1 MKEKIKNAFIFNEMT
16 VDIEDFHEKMTEVV
30 TKYMRE
36 WAEDDINFDIQL
48 AMTALLSR
56 FEVDLMDKIFV
67 IKSGRTKNEH

>member
-16 VDIEDFHEKMTEVV
+16 VDIEEFHEKMTEVV

-36 WAEDDINFDIQL
+36 WAEDNVSIDIQL
-48 AMTALLSR
+48 AMTVVLSR

-67 IKSGRTKNEH
+67 IKQGRTKR